1 MSLPESAAAWS
12 ISDAEVDPVVEPII
26 VRQVLALQWKWHP
39 LESLDNVEMDTAY
52 SPDALIECLGSL
64 LEKCNP
70 KVCQPQSTE
79 LCNCLKYYCHAQTTE
94 KCASTMLS
102 RNEPSSSFGGT
113 VEMIYFLWN

>member
-1 MSLPESAAAWS
+1 MEYIGCGSGPGCRADHRTTGIS
-12 ISDAEVDPVVEPII
+12 IAMEV
-26 VRQVLALQWKWHP
+26 AP